1 MTRAAAS
8 GNQLSILVADSPSL
22 FRAGL
27 QRLLE
32 DLPCEVAVREAKDG
46 IEAIETLKRDRFEL
60 IMLEHMMP
68 DMLPVPLL
76 HSVRRYAHGTPFIV
90 LSAADDS
97 EQAWMAL
104 EAGASGFVPKN
115 CKAGVMLQAVLHVLS
130 GEVYIPATVLAH
142 PRSRPSNGSFGGEQP
157 DPGCLPTQQRIIL
170 QYLASG
176 YSNKEIA
183 LALDIGEGTVKSRVA
198 ALLRGL
204 GAKNRTHAIIIAGQR
219 GLLPPQVRSDT
230 HR

>member
-1 MTRAAAS
+1 MNRVTAP
-8 GNQLSILVADSPSL
+8 GDELSILLADSQCL

-32 DLPCEVAVREAKDG
+32 DLPCHVAVSQAQDG
-46 IEAIETLKRDRFEL
+46 AEAIETLKRDRFDL

-68 DMLPVPLL
+68 DMFPVPLL
-76 HSVRRYAHGTPFIV
+76 HSVQRYAYGTPFIV

-115 CKAGVMLQAVLHVLS
+115 CKAEVMLQAVLHVLS
-130 GEVYIPATVLAH
+130 GEVYIPATVLADR
-142 PRSRPSNGSFGGEQP
+142 RSQRSSDSFAREQP
-157 DPGCLPTQQRIIL
+157 DHDCLSTQQRIIL
-170 QYLASG
+170 QYLANG
-176 YSNKEIA
+176 FSNKEIA
-183 LALDIGEGTVKSRVA
+183 LALNIGEGTVKSHVA
-198 ALLRGL
+198 ALLRRL

-219 GLLPPQVRSDT
+219 GLLPPQVQSDSP
-230 HR
+230 R